1 MREASAKK
9 VGDNEELTGLMRA
22 LGLQPGKRYL
32 EQAAALRAIAA
43 PDDRHGTHARAAGAD
58 LRYGRL
64 MLMADQDT
72 DGSHIKGLVISM
84 IHHFWPELLRADYL
98 QEFQTPL
105 LKARRLTDGQVA
117 AFFSIGEYEAWKAQL
132 PEAELRKWRSKYYK
146 GLGTST
152 AQEARDYFE
161 RLGKRRAHTRA
172 RARARTRGCSPQRPA
187 AAPQP
192 CNPHLYR
199 HLTQASTACSSNGAG
214 PPTMT

>member
-132 PEAELRKWRSKYYK
+132 PM
-146 GLGTST
+146 
-152 AQEARDYFE
+152 
-161 RLGKRRAHTRA
+161 
-172 RARARTRGCSPQRPA
+172 SPQSRA
-187 AAPQP
+187 I
-192 CNPHLYR
+192 
-199 HLTQASTACSSNGAG
+199 
-214 PPTMT
+214 